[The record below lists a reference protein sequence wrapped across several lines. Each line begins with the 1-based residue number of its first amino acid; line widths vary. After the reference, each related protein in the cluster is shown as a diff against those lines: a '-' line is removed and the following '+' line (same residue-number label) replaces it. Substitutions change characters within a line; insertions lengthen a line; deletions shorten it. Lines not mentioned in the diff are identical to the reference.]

1 LNFPEINSAPIWT
14 RCHKNLNVDSFLIDL
29 DDKLRCNLSNNS
41 DADSKFALF
50 LDSFIDE
57 TKSLAL

>member
-1 LNFPEINSAPIWT
+1 
-14 RCHKNLNVDSFLIDL
+14 VDSFLIDL